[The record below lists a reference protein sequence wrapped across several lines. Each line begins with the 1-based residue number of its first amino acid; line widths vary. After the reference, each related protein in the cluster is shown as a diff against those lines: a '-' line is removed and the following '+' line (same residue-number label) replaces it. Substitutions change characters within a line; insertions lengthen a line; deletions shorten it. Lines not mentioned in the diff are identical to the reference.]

1 MYVSG
6 ASNFPLSIICYGHWN
21 CSNDVVY
28 FVFRFICNLVDRSI
42 SPNRIGSVMVS
53 VLALSTVD
61 RGFAP
66 RSGQTRLY
74 NWYLLLLR

>member
-21 CSNDVVY
+21 CSNDVVF
-28 FVFRFICNLVDRSI
+28 FVFRFICNLVDISI
-42 SPNRIGSVMVS
+42 SPNRIGSVMGS

-61 RGFAP
+61 RGFGP
-66 RSGQTRLY
+66 RSGQTRL
-74 NWYLLLLR
+74 